1 MKHFLT
7 ACGLSP
13 KMMFSKKAHRGLS
26 HMMPSIKKHSLK
38 SLMVGKGVGERRLSD
53 KEIAYNVA
61 HGDSMSGEGVVA
73 KKRRYAPM
81 KFRM

>member
-1 MKHFLT
+1 MKHYLT
-7 ACGLSP
+7 ACGISP
-13 KMMFSKKAHRGLS
+13 KMMFSKKAHRALS
-26 HMMPSIKKHSLK
+26 QMMPNIKKHSLK

-53 KEIAYNVA
+53 AEIAYNVA
-61 HGDSMSGEGVVA
+61 HGDSMMSGEGA